1 MGYFNSRSSQFPVW
15 FTDWRRKQEP
25 WSSKLCLARV
35 GGDPG
40 EQAAFHLNNACV
52 GTGWRSGWH
61 YLEWISIYNHNS
73 ALWKTSFWRVRDI
86 KCTHSSAA
94 FRALKGKSSLWPGTH
109 HSTATVPC
117 PELVVM
123 GNASSGLSTRWF
135 TLQLDYLQIQM
146 QLRICELNVVPFQ
159 GDLIS
164 VNSVRSL

>member
-1 MGYFNSRSSQFPVW
+1 MEDIFLTGKRHKVYPQLSSFPCSEG
-15 FTDWRRKQEP
+15 K
-25 WSSKLCLARV
+25 
-35 GGDPG
+35 
-40 EQAAFHLNNACV
+40 EQQQ
-52 GTGWRSGWH
+52 
-61 YLEWISIYNHNS
+61 
-73 ALWKTSFWRVRDI
+73 
-86 KCTHSSAA
+86 
-94 FRALKGKSSLWPGTH
+94 KSSH
-109 HSTATVPC
+109 HSTAMVPC